1 MPKSP
6 EEPSRIPGRVDYG
19 RWYEVF
25 ESDDYTIEI
34 YYTTEPDAVTNRMPI
49 ENARKLMLHTD
60 AENKPV
66 FIRAADPHTLEYISA
81 EDEEDVRNGNYIG
94 MIHRISLE

>member
-1 MPKSP
+1 MDDGDQ
-6 EEPSRIPGRVDYG
+6 PSKIPGRIDYG

-34 YYTTEPDAVTNRMPI
+34 YYTTEPDALTNRMPI

-60 AENKPV
+60 AEDQLV

-81 EDEEDVRNGNYIG
+81 ENAEDVKNGTYIG
-94 MIHRISLE
+94 AIHRISLE

>member
-1 MPKSP
+1 
-6 EEPSRIPGRVDYG
+6 
-19 RWYEVF
+19 
-25 ESDDYTIEI
+25 
-34 YYTTEPDAVTNRMPI
+34 
-49 ENARKLMLHTD
+49 MLHTD

-81 EDEEDVRNGNYIG
+81 EDAEDVRNGNYIG